1 MSTGIWGIVFLVVV
15 ALGYLVWMNR
25 DRFKRSGG
33 SNYKPSGGGKTPILD
48 SYSRD
53 VTTDAREKR
62 LDPVIDRE
70 SEIERITQ
78 ILSRRT
84 KNNPI
89 LLGKAGVGKTAIVEG
104 LAQRIVE
111 KKVPESLQ
119 NKRVLA
125 LNVSSLIAGTKY
137 RGEFEQRLRKVMDEL
152 KASNRTII
160 LFIDEVHLIVQS
172 KGAEGALD
180 PSDIIKP
187 ALARGDLQAVG
198 ATTLDEYNQ
207 YIKPEASLE
216 RRFQPVMVEP
226 PDVAM
231 TIRILDGL
239 KKVYEDH
246 HKVIIT
252 PDAIEAAAKLS
263 DKYIKNRYLPDK
275 AIDLID
281 EASAMVRLEIID
293 APEKTK
299 QLEAKLLDVQ
309 QKREK
314 TTSNLEI
321 KKLSQ
326 KELEINEKIERL
338 QLASQEEKSGTK
350 LPEVKAIDIQEVL
363 EEWTGQDVNN

>member
-1 MSTGIWGIVFLVVV
+1 MTTSIWAIIFLVVV
-15 ALGYLVWMNR
+15 ALAYLIWLNR
-25 DRFKRSGG
+25 DRFKGAGARI
-33 SNYKPSGGGKTPILD
+33 KGGKGATPILD

-53 VTTDAREKR
+53 VTMEAREKK

-70 SEIERITQ
+70 AEIERITQ

-89 LLGKAGVGKTAIVEG
+89 LLGKPGVGKTAIVEG
-104 LAQRIVE
+104 LAQRIVD

-137 RGEFEQRLRKVMDEL
+137 RGEFEQRLRKVMEEL
-152 KASNRTII
+152 RASNRTII

-180 PSDIIKP
+180 PSDILKP
-187 ALARGDLQAVG
+187 ALSRGDLQAVG

-216 RRFQPVMVEP
+216 RRFQPVLVEP
-226 PDVAM
+226 PDVEM
-231 TIRILDGL
+231 TIKILDGL

-246 HKVIIT
+246 HRVNIT
-252 PDAIEAAAKLS
+252 SEAIEAAAKLS

-281 EASAMVRLEIID
+281 EASAKVRLDIID
-293 APEKTK
+293 APEKIKT
-299 QLEAKLLDVQ
+299 LEAQLLDTQ

-314 TTSNLEI
+314 TTDEKMI
-321 KKLSQ
+321 KELSQ
-326 KELEINEKIERL
+326 KELDINEKIERL
-338 QLASQEEKSGTK
+338 RLESEEEKTGAK
-350 LPEVKAIDIQEVL
+350 MPEVKAVDIKEIL
-363 EEWTGQDVNN
+363 REWVGEDIT

>member
-1 MSTGIWGIVFLVVV
+1 MSTSTWAIVFLVVV
-15 ALGYLVWMNR
+15 ALAYLIYLNR
-25 DRFKRSGG
+25 DRFKGG
-33 SNYKPSGGGKTPILD
+33 VAKIKGGKTPILD

-53 VTTDAREKR
+53 VTTEAREKK

-89 LLGKAGVGKTAIVEG
+89 LLGKPGVGKTAIVEG

-137 RGEFEQRLRKVMDEL
+137 RGEFEQRLRKVMEEL

-180 PSDIIKP
+180 PSDILKP
-187 ALARGDLQAVG
+187 ALSRGDLQAVG

-226 PDVAM
+226 PDVEM
-231 TIRILDGL
+231 TIKILDGL

-246 HKVIIT
+246 HKVVIT
-252 PDAIEAAAKLS
+252 PDAIDAAAKLS

-281 EASAMVRLEIID
+281 ESSAMVRLQIID
-293 APEKTK
+293 APDKIK
-299 QLEAKLLDVQ
+299 DLEAKLLEIQ

-314 TTSNLEI
+314 TTDVLEI
-321 KKLSQ
+321 KNLSQ
-326 KELEINEKIERL
+326 KELDVNEKMERL
-338 QLASQEEKSGTK
+338 RLAASEEKSGAK
-350 LPEVKAIDIQEVL
+350 LPEVRAVDIKEVL
-363 EEWTGQDVNN
+363 EEWIGKDVG